1 MHALIRV
8 GFLAYVKYTF
18 DRQHLNSNL
27 PEIGYVSC
35 LLRNKLDTSAENDD
49 TNDNYA
55 ERNLWAYVKYMF
67 DRKDLVLSTFTVTEF
82 ISYLKNGLA
91 KVNPNKLFAI
101 PKRCHYLMTY
111 LTEANSSCVVIKEVF
126 PKNGRRL
133 ARHDS
138 IKKGNSEYVSN
149 FRPLISQ

>member
-1 MHALIRV
+1 M

-49 TNDNYA
+49 TNDYYA

-67 DRKDLVLSTFTVTEF
+67 DRKDLVLSTFTVTEL
-82 ISYLKNGLA
+82 ISYLKNVLA
-91 KVNPNKLFAI
+91 KVNPNRLFTI
-101 PKRCHYLMTY
+101 PKRCPYLMAY
-111 LTEANSSCVVIKEVF
+111 LTEANSSCVVIKEVYS
-126 PKNGRRL
+126 RRMEEGL
-133 ARHDS
+133 HDM
-138 IKKGNSEYVSN
+138 I
-149 FRPLISQ
+149 P